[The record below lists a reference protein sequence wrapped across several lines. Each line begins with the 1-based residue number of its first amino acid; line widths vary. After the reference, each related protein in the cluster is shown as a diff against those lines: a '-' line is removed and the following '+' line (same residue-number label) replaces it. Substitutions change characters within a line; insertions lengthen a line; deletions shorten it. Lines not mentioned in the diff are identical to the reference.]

1 LEVEAPFYDGRSL
14 YGVREHTLVYR
25 HLKERPLKGLPTRQE
40 CTWQPKENAMCIP
53 KPRTI
58 NEIILEAME
67 KEGFRSNHV
76 DDLGGDTTYGI
87 TEATARHLGYKESMD
102 NLTPDIAYSL
112 YLNEYVQRVNFDDIH
127 AVSAIVGEEVID
139 TGINMGQYT
148 AAVFLQRWLNVFN
161 NKQSYYKDLVIDGQ
175 VGPATITALKAFLS
189 KRGQEGEIVLWKS
202 LNCSQGS
209 RYLDITQARENNE
222 SFVYGWM
229 KNRVGMV

>member
-1 LEVEAPFYDGRSL
+1 
-14 YGVREHTLVYR
+14 
-25 HLKERPLKGLPTRQE
+25 
-40 CTWQPKENAMCIP
+40 MCIP

-58 NEIILEAME
+58 NEIILEAMK

-87 TEATARHLGYKESMD
+87 TEATARRLGYKDSMA
-102 NLTPDIAYSL
+102 NLTPEIAYSL

-139 TGINMGQYT
+139 TGINMGQNT

-175 VGPATITALKAFLS
+175 VGPATISALKAFLS
-189 KRGQEGEIVLWKS
+189 KRGQEGEVVLWKS
-202 LNCSQGS
+202 LNCSQGG

-229 KNRVGMV
+229 RNRVGLV